1 MTWQIPYVL
10 IAGTRKYAL
19 KYADKI
25 YLESSFLRHISRCL
39 LAGYSGRCIRPVLL
53 DPLDLHHP
61 QGPLPARGQGR
72 GPPGCH
78 DKVGYIFTSLIFLN
92 KIFSALTTRRT
103 KGDMWHTTSGW
114 ASHFSFRWA
123 SSPKTLFDHFK
134 SPYIPQIRLL
144 LWSFKI
150 QFITQLKVLINREIL
165 LCLSSCALSH
175 NSDYFSFRE
184 SFNIPV

>member
-1 MTWQIPYVL
+1 MFIGRIFRTMYSTC
-10 IAGTRKYAL
+10 IAGSTRPTP
-19 KYADKI
+19 
-25 YLESSFLRHISRCL
+25 SPGPSPSTW
-39 LAGYSGRCIRPVLL
+39 AGTWPTRVSW
-53 DPLDLHHP
+53 
-61 QGPLPARGQGR
+61 QGR
-72 GPPGCH
+72 
-78 DKVGYIFTSLIFLN
+78 IFFTSLFFFKIEFFQCSRPGGREEICDILPVGGLHTFL
-92 KIFSALTTRRT
+92 
-103 KGDMWHTTSGW
+103 SGE
-114 ASHFSFRWA
+114 
-123 SSPKTLFDHFK
+123 PPLLTLFDHFK

>member
-114 ASHFSFRWA
+114 ASHFSFRWD
-123 SSPKTLFDHFK
+123 SSPNPLRSLQISLYSTNPTLA
-134 SPYIPQIRLL
+134 
-144 LWSFKI
+144 
-150 QFITQLKVLINREIL
+150 LILQDSVDNT
-165 LCLSSCALSH
+165 AQ
-175 NSDYFSFRE
+175 
-184 SFNIPV
+184 SFNKQGDTFVSVLLRAVSQLWLF